1 MLIGTYRH
9 SLDSK
14 NRMRIPSKFKGELGA
29 NCIITKGTGVNL
41 MLFSG
46 DGFQSL
52 YERLS
57 AISIFDEEA
66 QKPVRKFLSSAFE
79 AEEDGQGRILLPKEL
94 ILHAEITKNVVF
106 VGIGNRVEIWAEE
119 IWEKMQE
126 ESDEKPDFSVL
137 AKLGV

>member
-29 NCIITKGTGVNL
+29 NCIITKGTGTNL

-57 AISIFDEEA
+57 SISIFDEEA

-94 ILHAEITKNVVF
+94 VLHAEITKNVVF
-106 VGIGNRVEIWAEE
+106 VGVGNRVEIWAEE
-119 IWEKMQE
+119 IWDKANSDDE
-126 ESDEKPDFSVL
+126 ENDFSVL
-137 AKLGV
+137 AKFGV

>member
-14 NRMRIPSKFKGELGA
+14 NRMRIPSKFKSELGA
-29 NCIITKGTGVNL
+29 NCIITKGTSVNL
-41 MLFSG
+41 MLFSS
-46 DGFQSL
+46 DGFNSL

-57 AISIFDEEA
+57 TISIFDEEA

>member
-14 NRMRIPSKFKGELGA
+14 NRMRIPSKFKSELGV

-41 MLFSG
+41 MLFSAE
-46 DGFQSL
+46 GFQNL

-57 AISIFDEEA
+57 SISIFDEEA

-94 ILHAEITKNVVF
+94 ILHAEITKSVVF

>member
-9 SLDSK
+9 SVDSK
-14 NRMRIPSKFKGELGA
+14 KRMRIPSKFKSELGS

-41 MLFSG
+41 MVFSG
-46 DGFQSL
+46 DGFNDL

-57 AISIFDEEA
+57 NISIFDNDA

-79 AEEDGQGRILLPKEL
+79 AEEDAQGRILLPKEL
-94 ILHAEITKNVVF
+94 VLHAEITKNIVF
-106 VGIGNRVEIWAEE
+106 VGVGNRVEIWAEE
-119 IWEKMQE
+119 IWDKMQE
-126 ESDEKPDFSVL
+126 DDGEEVDFTVL

>member
-29 NCIITKGTGVNL
+29 NCIITKGTGSSL

-46 DGFQSL
+46 DGFQGL

-57 AISIFDEEA
+57 GISIFDEEA

-79 AEEDGQGRILLPKEL
+79 AEEDAQGRILLPKEL
-94 ILHAEITKNVVF
+94 IKHAEITKNVVF
-106 VGIGNRVEIWAEE
+106 VGVGNRVEIWAEE
-119 IWEKMQE
+119 IWDKMQDDE
-126 ESDEKPDFSVL
+126 EKADFSVL

>member
-29 NCIITKGTGVNL
+29 NCIITKGTGSSL
-41 MLFSG
+41 MIFSG

-57 AISIFDEEA
+57 GISIFDEEA

-79 AEEDGQGRILLPKEL
+79 AEEDAQGRILLPKEL
-94 ILHAEITKNVVF
+94 IKHAEITKNVVF

-119 IWEKMQE
+119 VWEKMQDD
-126 ESDEKPDFSVL
+126 DENADFSVL

>member
-9 SLDSK
+9 SVDSK
-14 NRMRIPSKFKGELGA
+14 KRMRIPSKFKSELGS

-41 MLFSG
+41 MVFSG
-46 DGFQSL
+46 EGFNSV
-52 YERLS
+52 YEKLS
-57 AISIFDEEA
+57 NISIFDDEA

-94 ILHAEITKNVVF
+94 ANYAQITKNLVF
-106 VGIGNRVEIWAEE
+106 VGVGNRVEIWAEE
-119 IWEKMQE
+119 VWDKMQE
-126 ESDEKPDFSVL
+126 DEEKTDFTVL

>member
-9 SLDSK
+9 SIDSK
-14 NRMRIPSKFKGELGA
+14 KRMRIPSKFKGELGS

-41 MLFSG
+41 MVFSG
-46 DGFQSL
+46 EGFQDL

-57 AISIFDEEA
+57 NISIFDDAA

-79 AEEDGQGRILLPKEL
+79 AEEDAQGRILLPKEL
-94 ILHAEITKNVVF
+94 ALYAEITKNIVF
-106 VGIGNRVEIWAEE
+106 VGVGNRVEIWAEE
-119 IWEKMQE
+119 IWDKMQE
-126 ESDEKPDFSVL
+126 EDGEDVDFTVL